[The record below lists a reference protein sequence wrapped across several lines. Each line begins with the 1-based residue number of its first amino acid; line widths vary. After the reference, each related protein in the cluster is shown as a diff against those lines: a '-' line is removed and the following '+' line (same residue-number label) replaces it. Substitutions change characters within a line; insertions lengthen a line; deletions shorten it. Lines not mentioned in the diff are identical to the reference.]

1 MNSLRRS
8 LVAVVFLSALMLG
21 AAGCTAMNGASDGSA
36 GGGVQAGQDAGGA
49 VDEKAPEAVDQDS
62 AVVTTGRMLLTADD
76 PLAAADAA
84 AKIAIDAGGR
94 VDARHDDAGGESAA
108 AQAEVVLRI
117 PADELE
123 DARIA
128 LKKLGELAETSF
140 SAEEVGA
147 TQRDLDARIT
157 TLRTSIA
164 RYTEWLGSAQ
174 KTSDLI
180 ELEQAISERQSE
192 LESLTAQKRDLD
204 DRVAMATVTV
214 TFTSVYVPQSTVP
227 QTPLEAIAAGWSAFV
242 GFWSAAGIAL
252 AFLLPWLVVIAAIVL
267 VVLWLSRRRRRG
279 MPAPQTPAPAEAMP
293 WLAAREQ
300 DATAAPV
307 VAGPAASDSAETEPP
322 AQHDA
327 PR

>member
-1 MNSLRRS
+1 MRRG

-21 AAGCTAMNGASDGSA
+21 AAGCTAMGGSSGGSSGDSASSE
-36 GGGVQAGQDAGGA
+36 VQPGQDAGGA
-49 VDEKAPEAVDQDS
+49 VDEQAPGAAPDADS
-62 AVVTTGRMLLTADD
+62 AVVTTGRMLLTSDD
-76 PLAAADAA
+76 PLAAADDAT
-84 AKIAIDAGGR
+84 KIAIDAGGR
-94 VDARHDDAGGESAA
+94 VDSRNDNAAGGGSAA
-108 AQAEVVLRI
+108 RAEVVLRI
-117 PADELE
+117 PAADLE
-123 DARIA
+123 DVRAA
-128 LKKLGELAETSF
+128 LKKLGDLEETSF

-164 RYTEWLGSAQ
+164 RYTEWLGTAQ

-214 TFTSVYVPQSTVP
+214 TFASVYVPTPTTP
-227 QTPLEAIAAGWSAFV
+227 QNPLEAISAGWAAFV
-242 GFWSAAGIAL
+242 GFWSALGIAL
-252 AFLLPWLVVIAAIVL
+252 AFLLPWLVVIAVIVL
-267 VVLWLSRRRRRG
+267 VVLWLVRRG
-279 MPAPQTPAPAEAMP
+279 RASAPAG
-293 WLAAREQ
+293 
-300 DATAAPV
+300 
-307 VAGPAASDSAETEPP
+307 VAPAASGPQPEPAAEPGADDEASP